1 MYVWQHYPQCY
12 FDGAPVNIARARISW
27 KIVLFVCSGFFVRC
41 KSCIKMFLYSPPGF
55 ESVFSF
61 FFGVFLPLALE
72 PIYYFPGGSQLSPSC
87 LFTIFVCSGLDI
99 SGYYHNKNS
108 M

>member
-12 FDGAPVNIARARISW
+12 FDGAPETSQARLSREKYSF
-27 KIVLFVCSGFFVRC
+27 FVCSGFFVRC
-41 KSCIKMFLYSPPGF
+41 KSCIKMFLYTPPGF

-61 FFGVFLPLALE
+61 FFGVFLPLE
-72 PIYYFPGGSQLSPSC
+72 SGPIYYFPGGSQLSPSC
-87 LFTIFVCSGLDI
+87 LFTFFVCSVEDI